1 MIVRSFIKTGY
12 YIINNVIKDRNI
24 FWNDC
29 INLGIFI
36 ILFIGSMIHNEIFII
51 NKFGLNT
58 KTQLYLN
65 NEFNGEVSTIDDL
78 SNKSNDDEQKDKKEM
93 VLIGSNYI
101 IEI

>member
-36 ILFIGSMIHNEIFII
+36 ILFIVSMIHNEIFII

-65 NEFNGEVSTIDDL
+65 NEFNNELSSVDDA
-78 SNKSNDDEQKDKKEM
+78 SNELEDNESKDK
-93 VLIGSNYI
+93 N
-101 IEI
+101 EITLLD

>member
-65 NEFNGEVSTIDDL
+65 NEFNNELSSVDDA
-78 SNKSNDDEQKDKKEM
+78 SNDLEDNESKDKNE
-93 VLIGSNYI
+93 I
-101 IEI
+101 ILLE

>member
-1 MIVRSFIKTGY
+1 MILESFVNLLY
-12 YIINNVIKDRNI
+12 YIIRNNIKKKKV
-24 FWNDC
+24 FWSDYVNFGLC
-29 INLGIFI
+29 LF
-36 ILFIGSMIHNEIFII
+36 LFIGSMIHNEIFII
-51 NKFGLNT
+51 NKYGLNT

>member
-29 INLGIFI
+29 INFGIFI

-51 NKFGLNT
+51 NKYGLNT

-65 NEFNGEVSTIDDL
+65 NEFNNELTSIDDT
-78 SNKSNDDEQKDKKEM
+78 SNDSEDNESKDK
-93 VLIGSNYI
+93 N
-101 IEI
+101 EITLLD

>member
-65 NEFNGEVSTIDDL
+65 NEFNNELSSVDDA
-78 SNKSNDDEQKDKKEM
+78 SNDLEDNDLKDK
-93 VLIGSNYI
+93 N
-101 IEI
+101 EITLLD

>member
-51 NKFGLNT
+51 NKYGLNT

-65 NEFNGEVSTIDDL
+65 NEFIDEKNNLEHMST
-78 SNKSNDDEQKDKKEM
+78 NSNDDE
-93 VLIGSNYI
+93 
-101 IEI
+101 